1 MAIVNREAAEALI
14 QTQLVNTIMQDTPK
28 SSVFMQLARKLP
40 NMTSKQTRIPV
51 LFRLTAAPK
60 EALEMKTAIIT
71 AVRRGIGQEVEPDGD
86 IDLGLAKLAAK
97 NKKIINAEYLRMA
110 WISAGMDYGSAM
122 RAEPGLIF

>member
-97 NKKIINAEYLRMA
+97 NKKK
-110 WISAGMDYGSAM
+110 
-122 RAEPGLIF
+122 